1 MTTVETETPRKKGR
15 PARYGQGRTSL
26 HVRFTPERVE
36 MLKTLADRHGRSLS
50 EQVEFIVE
58 DHGRVEELVAK
69 LARSDAEEQDL
80 LEQILAHQE
89 QIGRHQ
95 QQIRKLKEENQ
106 KLKAEARG
114 DGLAER
120 VTALEEEGLA
130 ERVAALEEAMK
141 GRKK

>member
-1 MTTVETETPRKKGR
+1 MTTVETETPRKRGR

-26 HVRFTPERVE
+26 HVRFTPERIE
-36 MLKTLADRHGRSLS
+36 MLKALADRHGRSLS

-69 LARSDAEEQDL
+69 LARSDAETQAL
-80 LEQILAHQE
+80 LAQIYDHQE
-89 QIGRHQ
+89 QIWRHQ

-106 KLKAEARG
+106 KLKAEAR
-114 DGLAER
+114 DD
-120 VTALEEEGLA
+120 GLA